1 MNYYGAKELADSFRT
16 VRKNTI
22 QVAEDIPEDQYGF
35 TPAEGTRSIG
45 QTLAHIALSPQ
56 FQHTIHAR
64 ERRSSFEGFDFPT
77 LMKQM
82 ADQEAPER
90 TKSQII
96 ELLQTEG
103 EIWASFLEGVSE
115 DFLAEP
121 FAMPPG
127 ATPASKSRFEMLL
140 SVKEHEMHHRGQLM
154 VAQRVLGIVPHLT
167 RLREEQAAQMQTQ
180 PASSGS

>member
-22 QVAEDIPEDQYGF
+22 QVAEDIPEDRYGF
-35 TPAEGTRSIG
+35 APAEGTRSIG
-45 QTLAHIALSPQ
+45 RTLVHIALSPQ
-56 FQHTIHAR
+56 FQHTIHAG
-64 ERRSSFEGFDFPT
+64 ERRSSFEGFDFLP
-77 LMKQM
+77 LMKR
-82 ADQEAPER
+82 ASEQEALER
-90 TKSQII
+90 TKAQII
-96 ELLQTEG
+96 ELLKTEG
-103 EIWASFLEGVSE
+103 EVWASFLEGVSE
-115 DFLAEP
+115 EFLAEP

-167 RLREEQAAQMQTQ
+167 RLRQEQAAQAQS
-180 PASSGS
+180 ASSGS